1 MVGYSFRKGH
11 LVERAHE
18 LAQSDEFEYVYQIER
33 QLTAEGH
40 AKVKAAFS
48 DNREFR
54 HALRDEIETS
64 RTDNASGQ
72 KTRGKI

>member
-1 MVGYSFRKGH
+1 MTSKSIG

-18 LAQSDEFEYVYQIER
+18 LAKSGDFEYVYQIER

-40 AKVKAAFS
+40 ARVETVFS

-54 HALRDEIETS
+54 HALREEIKAS